1 VEKERRKREIIGDDR
16 SKDGEIVEKEAAASW
31 ALT

>member
-1 VEKERRKREIIGDDR
+1 MEKERRKREIIGDDR
-16 SKDGEIVEKEAAASW
+16 SKDGEIIEKEASTCW